1 MELLLW
7 PYGNT
12 AALQGPTALG
22 KGVERSRGAFSLP
35 FANHTQGTVDGC
47 CWGRRLPVLAQPSWL
62 QSNLHLHR
70 FSPPW
75 ATNTPGQEGFC
86 TDCSW
91 TCTWHCR
98 SQSTFNVPQ
107 IGVGQGV
114 LQGFRAVQSH
124 PWWLWDLCWTWK
136 QQGCSWSAT
145 ALSRFAEHSVSV
157 MC

>member
-62 QSNLHLHR
+62 QSNLHLR
-70 FSPPW
+70 RVSPPW
-75 ATNTPGQEGFC
+75 TTNTPGQEGFC

-98 SQSTFNVPQ
+98 SQSTFNVPKYVSDRGCCRVPGLSKA
-107 IGVGQGV
+107 IRGGFGICAGPGSSRDVPGQPQPCHV
-114 LQGFRAVQSH
+114 L
-124 PWWLWDLCWTWK
+124 
-136 QQGCSWSAT
+136 
-145 ALSRFAEHSVSV
+145 LSTV
-157 MC
+157 CL